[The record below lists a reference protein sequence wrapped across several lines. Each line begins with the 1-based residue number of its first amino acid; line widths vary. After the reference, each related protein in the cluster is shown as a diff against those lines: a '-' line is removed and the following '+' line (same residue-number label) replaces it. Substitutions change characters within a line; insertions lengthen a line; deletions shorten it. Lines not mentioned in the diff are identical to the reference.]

1 MLQTTKEIEIL
12 VIETTEVTVVLKGK
26 LDTRKHR
33 SASGFI
39 PMTFSTD
46 AIDADVQIYHTEREQ
61 LTPFEPNTMAPIFF
75 ENGNYELIILP
86 PPKTKDIFSF
96 YHEYEPF
103 RNAVT
108 KLSRSD
114 ILTGNLHF
122 RNEVGLSTMEIHK
135 NGQKLFS
142 FTIEVFPTK
151 LDYQKDY
158 TALLDEVNAEIYNLA
173 FSFIRRTHLR
183 ASRKQ
188 YKEPSL
194 TEFYRILREHFDE
207 YIKAVNNVER
217 FPHHRLVTTYEEVRG
232 DRLRKQDSKGRAYLR
247 KNAHRFVDVA
257 NGLPLA
263 NRTVMPEKGLLVKKQ
278 QTHDTHENRYVK
290 WSMQRI
296 RARVG
301 HVKEEVL
308 KSCKAR
314 KVNPDRALLQLL
326 EHMEQRICV
335 HLRKPLWKQVGQLDR
350 SVYSL
355 VMQMGTG
362 YREVFQIYAILSQS
376 LVLHGD
382 IYKMSVKDI
391 ATLYE
396 YWTFLKLGQILA
408 KKCIGLEQ
416 DIVRVDRGG
425 LYVSLKQNQTATRR
439 FKHPI
444 TEEEV
449 TLRYQYNTGNSL
461 PTVRQNPDS
470 MLSIAKKGKDYLFQ
484 YIFDAKYRINA
495 EGQPGPMEEDINTMH
510 RYRDSIVVK
519 QGGKYERTAFGA
531 YVLFPWNNEKEY
543 RKHPLYESI
552 GEVNIGGLPFL
563 PHHTGLVEEVIDN
576 LLHKNADELQREGI
590 LPRGAMSYLQEQEG
604 TVLVVHERNIVNPEA
619 LVEDSVSTFI
629 TLENESLPEGYEAV
643 KQIAI
648 GKDQGVHT
656 ITNAQF
662 IQSNATEVKF
672 YLDHIESHTLLLK
685 EPYEWVTP
693 FIVDI
698 ESFDLA
704 DEFVELFVQGRELE
718 LLKMFRRISK
728 DVQVQLDQHQITGTN
743 RVVRFIVG
751 DKAFALQ
758 EDALVCD
765 GLEIAYAE
773 RPLYEIFERVTKI
786 LGISTLG

>member
-1 MLQTTKEIEIL
+1 MLQPTKEIELL

-26 LDTRKHR
+26 LDKSKYR
-33 SASGFI
+33 SATGFI

-46 AIDADVQIYHTEREQ
+46 VINADVQMYHTEREQ
-61 LTPFEPNTMAPIFF
+61 VTPFEPNRMAPIFF
-75 ENGNYELIILP
+75 ENGNYEIIII
-86 PPKTKDIFSF
+86 PKTKDTFSF

-122 RNEVGLSTMEIHK
+122 RNEVGLSTIEIHK

-194 TEFYRILREHFDE
+194 TEFYRILREHFDD
-207 YIKAVNNVER
+207 YIKAINNVER
-217 FPHHRLVTTYEEVRG
+217 FPHHKLVTTYEEVRG

-247 KNAHRFVDVA
+247 KNAHRFVDVP
-257 NGLPLA
+257 NGISLA
-263 NRTVMPEKGLLVKKQ
+263 NRTVLPEKGLLVKKQ

-296 RARVG
+296 RARIG
-301 HVKEEVL
+301 HVKEKVL

-314 KVNPDRALLQLL
+314 KVNPDPALLQLL
-326 EHMEQRICV
+326 EHMEQRLGT

-350 SVYSL
+350 SIYSL

-416 DIVRVDRGG
+416 DIVRVDRNG
-425 LYVSLKQNQTATRR
+425 LYVNLKQNQTATRR
-439 FKHPI
+439 FKHPL

-461 PTVRQNPDS
+461 PTVQQKPDS

-484 YIFDAKYRINA
+484 YIFDAKYRINV

-510 RYRDSIVVK
+510 RYRDSIVVE
-519 QGGKYERTAFGA
+519 QGEKYERTAFGA
-531 YVLFPWNNEKEY
+531 YVLFPWNDEEEY
-543 RKHPLYESI
+543 RKHPLYNSI
-552 GEVNIGGLPFL
+552 KKVNIGGLPFL
-563 PHHTGLVEEVIDN
+563 PDHTGLVEGIIDN
-576 LLHKNADELQREGI
+576 LLNKSADELQREGI
-590 LPRGAMSYLQEQEG
+590 LPRGAISYLEEQDG
-604 TVLVVHERNIVNPEA
+604 TVLILHEKDIMNQEA
-619 LVEDSVSTFI
+619 LLEDKISTFI
-629 TLENESLPEGYEAV
+629 EINSESLPEGYMAV
-643 KQIAI
+643 KQMAI
-648 GKDQGVHT
+648 GNNQGVHT
-656 ITNAQF
+656 IANAHF
-662 IQSNATEVKF
+662 VGSDSINAKF
-672 YLDHIESHTLLLK
+672 YLDNIESHTLLLK
-685 EPYEWVTP
+685 EPYAWSAP
-693 FIVDI
+693 FIV
-698 ESFDLA
+698 EMNSFDLA
-704 DEFVELFVQGRELE
+704 DEFIELFVQGRELE

-728 DVQVQLDQHQITGTN
+728 DARVQLDQLQITRTSTVGRFT
-743 RVVRFIVG
+743 VR
-751 DKAFALQ
+751 DKVFDVRG
-758 EDALVCD
+758 DALVYGD
-765 GLEIAYAE
+765 IQIALVYQ
-773 RPLYEIFERVTKI
+773 PIYEIFERVSKI
-786 LGISTLG
+786 LGISI

>member
-1 MLQTTKEIEIL
+1 MLQTTKEIELL

-46 AIDADVQIYHTEREQ
+46 AMDVDVQIYHTEIEQ

-75 ENGNYELIILP
+75 ENGNYEIIII
-86 PPKTKDIFSF
+86 PKTEDTFSF

-114 ILTGNLHF
+114 LLTGNLHF
-122 RNEVGLSTMEIHK
+122 RNEVGLSTMEIQK
-135 NGQKLFS
+135 NGQNLFS

-207 YIKAVNNVER
+207 YIKAINNVER
-217 FPHHRLVTTYEEVRG
+217 FPHHQLVTTYKEVRG

-263 NRTVMPEKGLLVKKQ
+263 NRTVMPEKGLLQKKQ
-278 QTHDTHENRYVK
+278 QTYDTHENRYVK
-290 WSMQRI
+290 WTMQRI
-296 RARVG
+296 RARIG

-314 KVNPDRALLQLL
+314 NVNPDASLLQLF
-326 EHMEQRICV
+326 EHMEQKLGV
-335 HLRKPLWKQVGQLDR
+335 HLRKSLWKQVGQLDR

-408 KKCIGLEQ
+408 KKCMGLEQ

-425 LYVSLKQNQTATRR
+425 LYVNLKQNQTATRT

-449 TLRYQYNTGNSL
+449 TLRYQYNTGKRL
-461 PTVRQNPDS
+461 PTVQQNPDS

-484 YIFDAKYRINA
+484 YIFDAKYRINV

-510 RYRDSIVVK
+510 RYRDSIVAE
-519 QGGKYERTAFGA
+519 QDGKYERTAFGA
-531 YVLFPWNNEKEY
+531 YVLFPWNDEQAY
-543 RKHPLYESI
+543 RDHPLYNSI
-552 GEVNIGGLPFL
+552 EKVNIGGLPFL
-563 PHHTGLVEEVIDN
+563 PDHTGLVEGIIDN
-576 LLHKNADELQREGI
+576 LLNKNADELQREGI
-590 LPRGAMSYLQEQEG
+590 LPRGAMNYLQEQEG
-604 TVLVVHERNIVNPEA
+604 TVLVVHESDVVNQEA
-619 LVEDSVSTFI
+619 LLEDTVSIVI
-629 TLENESLPEGYEAV
+629 TIENEHLSEGYMAV

-648 GKDQGVHT
+648 GNDQGVHT

-662 IQSNATEVKF
+662 IQSDATKVRF
-672 YLDHIESHTLLLK
+672 YLNNIESHTLLLR
-685 EPYEWVTP
+685 EPYEWSAP
-693 FIVDI
+693 FIVDMK
-698 ESFDLA
+698 SFDLA
-704 DEFVELFVQGRELE
+704 DEFIELFVQGRELE

-728 DVQVQLDQHQITGTN
+728 DVQVQLNQLQITSAN
-743 RVVRFIVG
+743 RVVSFIVG
-751 DKAFALQ
+751 DKAFVLQ
-758 EDALVCD
+758 NNALVCD
-765 GLEIAYAE
+765 DLEIANAE
-773 RPLYEIFERVTKI
+773 RPLYEIFEQVTKT